1 MTASTGSRH
10 DVQALSERI
19 DVLLDEVQRRAEPEI
34 TAKVEELVRAVL
46 ALHGAGLEQLLAR
59 LDEPQV
65 RTVLEDDLV
74 AGMLLLH
81 DLHPDDVATRIQHAL
96 DSVRP
101 YLGSHA
107 GGIDY
112 LGIDDDGV
120 VQLRLQGSCDGCPGS
135 TATVR
140 LTVENAVLDA
150 APEAVA
156 VAVEGMVETKPQQT
170 LLTIEPFRPQSEGWH
185 PVTLVTAP
193 GRLQK
198 LVVADLELLV
208 ANLAGT
214 FFAYRNSCPVCSSV
228 LQHGRL
234 DGDQLTCPRCTAQ
247 YDVRLAGRALAPV
260 GAPSL
265 EAMPL
270 LPDGVEWKVAIP
282 GRQPA

>member
-1 MTASTGSRH
+1 MDRH

-19 DVLLDEVQRRAEPEI
+19 DVLLDEVQRRADP
-34 TAKVEELVRAVL
+34 ALAGKVEELVRAVL
-46 ALHGAGLEQLLAR
+46 ALHGAGLEQLLNL

-65 RTVLEDDLV
+65 RQLVEDDLV
-74 AGMLLLH
+74 AGLLLLH
-81 DLHPDDVATRIQHAL
+81 DLHPDDVATRIQGAL

-120 VQLRLQGSCDGCPGS
+120 VHLRLQGSCDGCPGS

-156 VAVEGMVETKPQQT
+156 VDVAGMVKEPQS
-170 LLTIEPFRPQSEGWH
+170 LLTIEPFRPHRDGWH
-185 PVTLVTAP
+185 QLDLVP
-193 GRLQK
+193 PLDQVQH
-198 LVVADLELLV
+198 LVVGGLDVLV

-214 FFAYRNSCPVCSSV
+214 FFAYRNNCPMCSSA
-228 LQHGRL
+228 LHHGRL
-234 DGDQLTCPRCTAQ
+234 DGDRLTCPRCIAE
-247 YDVRLAGRALAPV
+247 YDVRLAGRALAPE
-260 GAPSL
+260 GAPPL
-265 EAMPL
+265 EALPL
-270 LPDGVEWKVAIP
+270 LPEGTGWKVAIP
-282 GRQPA
+282 GVQPA

>member
-1 MTASTGSRH
+1 MDRH

-19 DVLLDEVQRRAEPEI
+19 DVLLDEVQRRADP
-34 TAKVEELVRAVL
+34 AVALKVEELIRAVL
-46 ALHGAGLEQLLAR
+46 TLHGAGLEQLLNL

-65 RTVLEDDLV
+65 RQLVGDDLV
-74 AGMLLLH
+74 AGLLLLH
-81 DLHPDDVATRIQHAL
+81 DLHPDDVATRIQGAL

-120 VQLRLQGSCDGCPGS
+120 VHLSLQGSCDGCPGS

-156 VAVEGMVETKPQQT
+156 VDVAGMVKEKES
-170 LLTIEPFRPQSEGWH
+170 LLTIEPFRPHRDGWH
-185 PVTLVTAP
+185 QLDLVPPPDQVQHLTV
-193 GRLQK
+193 GGLD
-198 LVVADLELLV
+198 VLV

-214 FFAYRNSCPVCSSV
+214 FFAYRNNCPMCSSALHHADLV
-228 LQHGRL
+228 GDRL
-234 DGDQLTCPRCTAQ
+234 ICPRCTAE
-247 YDVRLAGRALAPV
+247 YDVRLAGRALTPE
-260 GAPSL
+260 GAPPL
-265 EAMPL
+265 QALPL
-270 LPDGVEWKVAIP
+270 LPEGSGWKVAIP
-282 GRQPA
+282 GVQPA

>member
-1 MTASTGSRH
+1 MDRR
-10 DVQALSERI
+10 DVAALSERI
-19 DVLLDEVQRRAEPEI
+19 DVLLDEVQRRAEPEV
-34 TAKVEELVRAVL
+34 TDKVEELVRAVL
-46 ALHGAGLEQLLAR
+46 SLHGAGLEQLLAR

-74 AGMLLLH
+74 AGLLLLH
-81 DLHPDDVATRIQHAL
+81 DLHPDDVATRIQGAL

-156 VAVEGMVETKPQQT
+156 VAVEGMVEAKPQN
-170 LLTIEPFRPQSEGWH
+170 LLTIEPFRPHHESDAWH
-185 PVTLVTAP
+185 HLDLVTAP
-193 GRLQK
+193 GQVQK

-208 ANLAGT
+208 ANLDGT
-214 FFAYRNSCPVCSSV
+214 FFAYRNNCPVCSSV
-228 LQHGRL
+228 LQHGHL
-234 DGDQLTCPRCTAQ
+234 EGDELTCPRCTAV

-260 GAPSL
+260 GSVPL
-265 EAMPL
+265 EALPL
-270 LPDGVEWKVAIP
+270 LPDAGGWKVAVP

>member
-1 MTASTGSRH
+1 MDRH

-19 DVLLDEVQRRAEPEI
+19 DVLLDEVQRRADP
-34 TAKVEELVRAVL
+34 ALAGKVEELVRAVL
-46 ALHGAGLEQLLAR
+46 ALHGAGLEQLLNL

-65 RTVLEDDLV
+65 RQLVEDDLV
-74 AGMLLLH
+74 AGLLLLH
-81 DLHPDDVATRIQHAL
+81 DLHPDDVATRIQGAL

-120 VQLRLQGSCDGCPGS
+120 VHLRLQGSCDGCPGS

-156 VAVEGMVETKPQQT
+156 VDVAGMVKEPQS
-170 LLTIEPFRPQSEGWH
+170 LLTIEPFRPHRDGWH
-185 PVTLVTAP
+185 QLDLVP
-193 GRLQK
+193 PLDQVQH
-198 LVVADLELLV
+198 LVVGGLDVLV

-214 FFAYRNSCPVCSSV
+214 FFAYRNNCPMCSSA
-228 LQHGRL
+228 LHHGRL
-234 DGDQLTCPRCTAQ
+234 DGDRLTCPRCTAE
-247 YDVRLAGRALAPV
+247 YDVRLAGRALAPE
-260 GAPSL
+260 GAPPL
-265 EAMPL
+265 EALPL
-270 LPDGVEWKVAIP
+270 LPEGTGWKVAIP
-282 GRQPA
+282 GVQPA

>member
-1 MTASTGSRH
+1 MDRH

-19 DVLLDEVQRRAEPEI
+19 DVLLDEVQRRADP
-34 TAKVEELVRAVL
+34 AVALKVEELIRAVL
-46 ALHGAGLEQLLAR
+46 TLHGAGLEQLLNL

-65 RTVLEDDLV
+65 RQLVGDDLV
-74 AGMLLLH
+74 AGLLLLH
-81 DLHPDDVATRIQHAL
+81 DLHPDDVATRIQGAL

-120 VQLRLQGSCDGCPGS
+120 VHLSLQGSCEGCPGS

-156 VAVEGMVETKPQQT
+156 VDVAGMVKEKES
-170 LLTIEPFRPQSEGWH
+170 LLTIEPFRPHRDGWH
-185 PVTLVTAP
+185 QLDLVPPPDQVQHLTV
-193 GRLQK
+193 GGLD
-198 LVVADLELLV
+198 VLV

-214 FFAYRNSCPVCSSV
+214 FFAYRNNCPMCSSALHHADLV
-228 LQHGRL
+228 GDRL
-234 DGDQLTCPRCTAQ
+234 ICPRCTAE
-247 YDVRLAGRALAPV
+247 YDVHLAGRALTPE
-260 GAPSL
+260 GAPPL
-265 EAMPL
+265 QALPL
-270 LPDGVEWKVAIP
+270 LPEGSGWKVAIP
-282 GRQPA
+282 GVQPA

>member
-1 MTASTGSRH
+1 MDRR
-10 DVQALSERI
+10 DVAALSERI
-19 DVLLDEVQRRAEPEI
+19 DVLLDEVQRRAEPEV
-34 TAKVEELVRAVL
+34 TDKVEELVRAVL
-46 ALHGAGLEQLLAR
+46 SLHGAGLEQLLAR
-59 LDEPQV
+59 LDEEQV
-65 RTVLEDDLV
+65 RGVLEDDLV

-81 DLHPDDVATRIQHAL
+81 DLHPDDVATRIQAAL

-112 LGIDDDGV
+112 LGLDDDGV
-120 VQLRLQGSCDGCPGS
+120 VHLRLQGSCEGCPGS

-156 VAVEGMVETKPQQT
+156 VDVEGMVAAKKQN
-170 LLTIEPFRPQSEGWH
+170 LLTIEPFRPRESSEGWH
-185 PVTLVTAP
+185 KLSLVTAP
-193 GRLQK
+193 GQMQK

-214 FFAYRNSCPVCSSV
+214 FFAYRNSCPTCSSA
-228 LQHGRL
+228 LQHGVL
-234 DGDQLTCPRCTAQ
+234 TGDQLTCPRCTAM
-247 YDVRLAGRALAPV
+247 YDVRLAGRALAPI
-260 GAPSL
+260 GAPPL
-265 EAMPL
+265 EALPL
-270 LPDGVEWKVAIP
+270 LPDDTGWKVAVP

>member
-1 MTASTGSRH
+1 MDRH

-19 DVLLDEVQRRAEPEI
+19 DVLLDEVQRRADP
-34 TAKVEELVRAVL
+34 ALAGKVEELIRAVL
-46 ALHGAGLEQLLAR
+46 ALHGAGLEQLLNL

-65 RTVLEDDLV
+65 RQLVEDDLV
-74 AGMLLLH
+74 AGLLLLH
-81 DLHPDDVATRIQHAL
+81 DLHPDDVATRIQGAL

-120 VQLRLQGSCDGCPGS
+120 VHLRLQGSCDGCPGS

-156 VAVEGMVETKPQQT
+156 VDVAGMVKEPQS
-170 LLTIEPFRPQSEGWH
+170 LLTIEPFRPHRDGWH
-185 PVTLVTAP
+185 QLDLVP
-193 GRLQK
+193 PLDQVQH
-198 LVVADLELLV
+198 LVVGGLDVLV

-214 FFAYRNSCPVCSSV
+214 FFAYRNNCPMCSSA
-228 LQHGRL
+228 LHHGRL
-234 DGDQLTCPRCTAQ
+234 DGDRLTCPRCTAE
-247 YDVRLAGRALAPV
+247 YDVRLAGRALAPE
-260 GAPSL
+260 GAPPL
-265 EAMPL
+265 EALPL
-270 LPDGVEWKVAIP
+270 LPEGTGWKVAIP
-282 GRQPA
+282 GVQPA

>member
-1 MTASTGSRH
+1 MDRR
-10 DVQALSERI
+10 DVAALSERI
-19 DVLLDEVQRRAEPEI
+19 DVLLDEVQRRAEPEV
-34 TAKVEELVRAVL
+34 TDKVEELVRAVL
-46 ALHGAGLEQLLAR
+46 SLHGAGLEQLLAR
-59 LDEPQV
+59 LDESQV
-65 RTVLEDDLV
+65 RTVAQDDLV
-74 AGMLLLH
+74 AGLLLLH
-81 DLHPDDVATRIQHAL
+81 DLHPDDVATRIQGAL

-120 VQLRLQGSCDGCPGS
+120 VHLRLQGSCDGCPGS

-156 VAVEGMVETKPQQT
+156 VEVEGMVAAKKQN
-170 LLTIEPFRPQSEGWH
+170 LLTIEPFRSHQDTEGWH
-185 PVTLVTAP
+185 HLDLVTAP
-193 GRLQK
+193 GRMQK

-214 FFAYRNSCPVCSSV
+214 FFAYRNNCPVCSSA

-234 DGDQLTCPRCTAQ
+234 EGDELTCPRCTAV

-260 GAPSL
+260 GSEPL
-265 EAMPL
+265 EALPL
-270 LPDGVEWKVAIP
+270 LPDDSGWKVAVP

>member
-1 MTASTGSRH
+1 MDRH

-19 DVLLDEVQRRAEPEI
+19 DVLLDEVQRRADP
-34 TAKVEELVRAVL
+34 AVAGRVEELVRAVL
-46 ALHGAGLEQLLAR
+46 TLHGAGLEQLLNL

-65 RTVLEDDLV
+65 RQLVEDDLV
-74 AGMLLLH
+74 AGLLLLH
-81 DLHPDDVATRIQHAL
+81 DLHPDDVQTRIQHAL

-120 VQLRLQGSCDGCPGS
+120 VHLRLQGSCEGCPGS

-150 APEAVA
+150 APEAIA
-156 VAVEGMVETKPQQT
+156 VEVEGMVQEKEKQN
-170 LLTIEPFRPQSEGWH
+170 LLTIEPFRPHRDGWH
-185 PVTLVTAP
+185 QLDLVASP
-193 GRLQK
+193 GQVQHLT
-198 LVVADLELLV
+198 VAGLDVMV

-214 FFAYRNSCPVCSSV
+214 YFAYRNGCPMCSSA
-228 LQHGRL
+228 LHHGRL
-234 DGDQLTCPRCTAQ
+234 DGDRLTCPRCTAE

-260 GAPSL
+260 GAPPL
-265 EAMPL
+265 EALPL
-270 LPDGVEWKVAIP
+270 LPDRDGWKVAIP
-282 GRQPA
+282 GVQPA

>member
-1 MTASTGSRH
+1 MDRR
-10 DVQALSERI
+10 DVAALSERI
-19 DVLLDEVQRRAEPEI
+19 DVLLDEVQRRVEPEV
-34 TAKVEELVRAVL
+34 TDKVEELVRAVL
-46 ALHGAGLEQLLAR
+46 SLHGAGLEQLLAR
-59 LDEPQV
+59 LDESQV
-65 RTVLEDDLV
+65 RGVLEDDLV

-81 DLHPDDVATRIQHAL
+81 DLHPDDVATRIQAAL

-112 LGIDDDGV
+112 LGIDDEGIV
-120 VQLRLQGSCDGCPGS
+120 HLRLQGSCEGCPGS

-156 VAVEGMVETKPQQT
+156 VDVEGMVAAKKQN
-170 LLTIEPFRPQSEGWH
+170 LLTIEPFRPKETSEGWH
-185 PVTLVTAP
+185 KLDLVTAP
-193 GRLQK
+193 GQMQK

-214 FFAYRNSCPVCSSV
+214 FFAYRNSCPTCSSA
-228 LQHGRL
+228 LQHGEL
-234 DGDQLTCPRCTAQ
+234 TGDQLTCPRCTAV

-260 GAPSL
+260 GAPPL
-265 EAMPL
+265 EALPL
-270 LPDGVEWKVAIP
+270 LPDDTGWKVAVP